1 MWALRDRPMATQTPP
16 PERPRPHLLGGLLSE
31 QSAARAFVSRWL
43 ASPTSL
49 WVRRGII
56 AAFAVGFSVPYFRLF
71 NQVQVEG
78 DELLEQLPRTNV
90 VFLANHQTYFLEAIA
105 FFDVVYVRRALPL
118 EDPMLRFSAASETL
132 RMNPVTWIMALAG
145 GVSVKRRY
153 RDRGRAVNRPP
164 DLDGIARITQAI
176 RRGWLLHFPT
186 GTTKHRAPVRPGVAR
201 LLHDTQ
207 PVVVP
212 VRVDGFRPMLLL
224 RQLPG
229 RFFRRCR
236 VRIRPPLDLAAF
248 YEGPLTDEAVQE
260 VIRRIAEAH
269 KPAGEV
275 AATGADQAPA

>member
-1 MWALRDRPMATQTPP
+1 MPTTEPP
-16 PERPRPHLLGGLLSE
+16 PERRRPYLLGGLLSE

-49 WVRRGII
+49 WVRRGVI

-78 DELLEQLPRTNV
+78 DELLEQLPRKNV

-105 FFDVVYVRRALPL
+105 FFDLVYVRRALPL
-118 EDPMLRFSAASETL
+118 EDPMLRISAASETL
-132 RMNPVTWIMALAG
+132 RMNPITWLMALAG

-153 RDRGRAVNRPP
+153 RARGKSVNRPP
-164 DLDGIARITQAI
+164 DLEGIARITDAI

-186 GTTKHRAPVRPGVAR
+186 GTTRHRAPVRRGVAR
-201 LLHDTQ
+201 LLYDTRA
-207 PVVVP
+207 VVVP

-236 VRIRPPLDLAAF
+236 IRIRPPLDLTAF
-248 YEGPLTDEAVQE
+248 YEGPLTDETVQE
-260 VIRRIAEAH
+260 AIRRIEEAI
-269 KPAGEV
+269 KPAGDV
-275 AATGADQAPA
+275 TAADAAGA